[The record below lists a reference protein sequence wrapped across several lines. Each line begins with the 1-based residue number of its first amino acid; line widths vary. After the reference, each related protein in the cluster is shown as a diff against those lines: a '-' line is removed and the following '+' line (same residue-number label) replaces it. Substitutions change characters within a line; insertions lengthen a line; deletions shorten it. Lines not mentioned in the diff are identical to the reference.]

1 MLYIQAAVFFYS
13 NFRMGKWVL
22 VCDQMG
28 VFTSFMVISFG

>member
-1 MLYIQAAVFFYS
+1 
-13 NFRMGKWVL
+13 MGKWVL